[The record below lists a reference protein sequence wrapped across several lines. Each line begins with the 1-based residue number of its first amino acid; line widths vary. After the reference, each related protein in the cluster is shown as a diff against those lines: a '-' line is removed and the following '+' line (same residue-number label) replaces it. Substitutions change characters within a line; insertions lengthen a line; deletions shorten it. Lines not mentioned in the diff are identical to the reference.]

1 MLIRLANSSDA
12 AELKKLNDAF
22 NGEEC
27 NTVELVKE
35 SLISNEQE
43 IVYVAADGNKLVGF
57 CCGQILKSMCYPS
70 NYGEITELYVIDE
83 YRRQGIGRQLLK
95 ATENELNKRGVNH
108 LHILTGDKN
117 TVAQALYKS
126 NGYVKTS
133 EVLFD
138 KD

>member
-1 MLIRLANSSDA
+1 MLIRLANNSDA

-22 NGEEC
+22 NGEGC
-27 NTVELVKE
+27 NTVELIKE

-43 IVYVAADGNKLVGF
+43 IVYVAADGNKLIGF

-70 NYGEITELYVIDE
+70 KYGEITELYVMDE
-83 YRRQGIGRQLLK
+83 YRRQGIGRQLLE
-95 ATENELNKRGVNH
+95 ATEDELKKRGVNH

-117 TVAQALYKS
+117 TVAQALYTS

-133 EVLFD
+133 EILFD